1 MTDTQA
7 ETLSMPALL
16 SAESQLFVA
25 DIAALCEF
33 YVHKLGFAVAFSS
46 GSGLPAIV
54 SMPYRCYTG
63 PRALN
68 RMG

>member
-16 SAESQLFVA
+16 SAEPQLFVA
-25 DIAALCEF
+25 DIAASGEF

-46 GSGLPAIV
+46 GRGCPLLLACQTVIIPDQAH
-54 SMPYRCYTG
+54 
-63 PRALN
+63 
-68 RMG
+68 